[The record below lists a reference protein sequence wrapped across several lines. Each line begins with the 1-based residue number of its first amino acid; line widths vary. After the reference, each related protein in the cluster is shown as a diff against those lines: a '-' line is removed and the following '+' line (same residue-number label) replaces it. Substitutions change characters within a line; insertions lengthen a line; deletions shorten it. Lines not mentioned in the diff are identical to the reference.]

1 MALRL
6 LCKDPESP
14 NNGSPTLYYDDSSGT
29 YLFQS
34 WKVLD
39 TERLSGIVVP
49 EHETVIEFPE
59 RLLALFPQPASRR
72 EAGQCL
78 CGGAPADSGEPGP
91 GQP

>member
-39 TERLSGIVVP
+39 TARLSGIVVP

-59 RLLALFPQPASRR
+59 RLLALFPQPG
-72 EAGQCL
+72 AGRAEGPCR
-78 CGGAPADSGEPGP
+78 CGGVPEGRGRAGLGEP
-91 GQP
+91 